1 MTRWLLNYRD
11 SVGKVRSRAA
21 MFVPVS
27 EPEPESES
35 EPEFEPDLSEYEDT
49 GQSLDSASLAVARIS
64 NVCIN
69 TWNRWVTKGMS
80 QP

>member
-1 MTRWLLNYRD
+1 
-11 SVGKVRSRAA
+11 

-27 EPEPESES
+27 ESEP

-80 QP
+80 QPRNYMKLDVCSRTCRAMLAIW